1 MLPTFWFRNTW
12 SWLGGGPKGALK
24 DAGGRS
30 GARVIAASHEELGD
44 CELHCEGDP
53 GLLFTDNES
62 NFKRLF
68 GGENSTPHVKDAFHE
83 YVVNQRHGAVNP
95 AGTGTKSAAHYELSV
110 PAGQT
115 ATIRLRLLASGPRAT
130 ANLFGQA
137 FDELFATRLRE
148 ADEFYKTAVI
158 PASLSEDE
166 ARVVRQA
173 LAGMLWTKQ
182 FYDFDAN
189 RWLSGT
195 PGQSVVGRRRARSAT
210 PTGITW

>member
-1 MLPTFWFRNTW
+1 MRKADAEDILIRISAANRGPETATLHVLPTFWFRNTW

-30 GARVIAASHEELGD
+30 GARIIAASHEELGE

-62 NFKRLF
+62 NFQRLF
-68 GGENSTPHVKDAFHE
+68 GGENSTPYVKDAFHE

-115 ATIRLRLLASGPRAT
+115 ATIRLRLLASRPRAT

-137 FDELFATRLRE
+137 FDELFAARLRE
-148 ADEFYKTAVI
+148 ADEFYKHSRNTCIAERGRG
-158 PASLSEDE
+158 ASGASG
-166 ARVVRQA
+166 ACRNA
-173 LAGMLWTKQ
+173 LDQTVLQ
-182 FYDFDAN
+182 F
-189 RWLSGT
+189 
-195 PGQSVVGRRRARSAT
+195 
-210 PTGITW
+210 